1 MTIYSAF
8 LASLELAMTTH
19 TILGNGNKGQ
29 IHVKSPFLLA
39 LNSDVM
45 SRVSAAIM

>member
-1 MTIYSAF
+1 MTVYSAF
-8 LASLELAMTTH
+8 LASLELAMATH

-29 IHVKSPFLLA
+29 IQVKSPFLLA